1 MIPIPI
7 PLPIPILI
15 TDTDTDTDTDINTN
29 TDTDTDTDTNTNI
42 DTDTDTDTDKKTCVK
57 LYINMKMGARDLYID
72 EVHMAL
78 DISHF
83 AVFLFYLNEHF
94 QPKFCLVA
102 VSDIGNFLLCP
113 RY

>member
-1 MIPIPI
+1 MTMLILILLLIQMLIPILILIQIPIPI
-7 PLPIPILI
+7 K
-15 TDTDTDTDTDINTN
+15 T
-29 TDTDTDTDTNTNI
+29 
-42 DTDTDTDTDKKTCVK
+42 TCVK